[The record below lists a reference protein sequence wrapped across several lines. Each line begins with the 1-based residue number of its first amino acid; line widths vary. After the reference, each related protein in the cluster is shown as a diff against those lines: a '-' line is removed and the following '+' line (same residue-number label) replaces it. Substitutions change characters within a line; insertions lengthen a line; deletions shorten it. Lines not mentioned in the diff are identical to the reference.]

1 MEGTRPRC
9 DVLLRN
15 PGGQTGIFQGDVRED
30 LIAFPNQYSGHCF
43 VHEAVCPI
51 GGVLRPKGPFE
62 SALTPIS
69 GVFHPVKGVNN
80 GLFLLMIKRVGLAK
94 CHILENLRLRL
105 DHKGKVS
112 PVG

>member
-1 MEGTRPRC
+1 
-9 DVLLRN
+9 
-15 PGGQTGIFQGDVRED
+15 VRKD
-30 LIAFPNQYSGHCF
+30 LIAFPNQLYGHRF

-51 GGVLRPKGPFE
+51 GGVFRPPGPFE

-80 GLFLLMIKRVGLAK
+80 GLLLLMIKRVGLAK
-94 CHILENLRLRL
+94 HHILEYLRLRFG
-105 DHKGKVS
+105 HKGEVI

>member
-1 MEGTRPRC
+1 M
-9 DVLLRN
+9 LLRN
-15 PGGQTGIFQGDVRED
+15 HGGQKNTFERDVRED
-30 LIAFPNQYSGHCF
+30 LIAFPNQYSGHRF

-51 GGVLRPKGPFE
+51 GGVLRPQGPFA

-94 CHILENLRLRL
+94 RHILEKLRLRL

-112 PVG
+112 PIG

>member
-1 MEGTRPRC
+1 MDGTRPRC

-80 GLFLLMIKRVGLAK
+80 GLFLLMVIRVGLAK

-105 DHKGKVS
+105 DYKGKVS